1 MAAAFDQRW
10 ADAVCSVC
18 DPVFASADVGFVRQI
33 QSDPADGL
41 VQALLWEA
49 DPLRFAERYPDSR
62 IVDSYGDEWPPYCID
77 YWAYLDGPARQVRI
91 STEGWSF
98 VDDVLDMS
106 GDGGLDGIEIGNAMA
121 RILKVAPPASD

>member
-62 IVDSYGDEWPPYCID
+62 IVDSYGDEWPP
-77 YWAYLDGPARQVRI
+77 
-91 STEGWSF
+91 
-98 VDDVLDMS
+98 
-106 GDGGLDGIEIGNAMA
+106 
-121 RILKVAPPASD
+121 